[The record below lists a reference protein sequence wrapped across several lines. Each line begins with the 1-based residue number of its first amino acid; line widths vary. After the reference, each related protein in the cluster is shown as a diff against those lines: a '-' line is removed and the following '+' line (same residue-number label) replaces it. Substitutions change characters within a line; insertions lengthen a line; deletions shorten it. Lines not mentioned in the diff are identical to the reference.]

1 MIDRF
6 VLLAITPLTLAS
18 GAVGWTWSDVTES
31 LPVIEAPRQGQKQA
45 PGDLALAAALE
56 AKIDIPVAR
65 RSPDGL
71 FRTVVKLNGHAV
83 PMVIDTGATRS
94 VLSSSMAKK
103 MDLNTT
109 TQPGRYLAT
118 IAGITAYR
126 TATVKNVRVG
136 SVSLGRVDM
145 IVASGPNTISLLGQD
160 ILRQIGPIR
169 ISADQIS
176 FE

>member
-6 VLLAITPLTLAS
+6 VLLAITPLTLAG
-18 GAVGWTWSDVTES
+18 GAVGWTWSDFTES
-31 LPVIEAPRQGQKQA
+31 LPVIEGPGPGQKQA
-45 PGDLALAAALE
+45 LGNLALASPVQT
-56 AKIDIPVAR
+56 KIGIPAAR

-94 VLSSSMAKK
+94 VLSSSIAKR
-103 MDLNTT
+103 MDLTT
-109 TQPGRYLAT
+109 IKQPGRYLAT
-118 IAGITAYR
+118 IAGTAAYR
-126 TATVKNVRVG
+126 TAPVKNVRVG

-160 ILRQIGPIR
+160 ILREIGPIR